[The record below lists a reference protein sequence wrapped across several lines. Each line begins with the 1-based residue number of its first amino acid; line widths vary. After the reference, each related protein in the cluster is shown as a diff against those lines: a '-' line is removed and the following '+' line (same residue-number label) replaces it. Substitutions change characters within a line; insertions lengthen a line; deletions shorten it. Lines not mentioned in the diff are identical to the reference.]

1 MKTIVMNSL
10 CALMLLHTFCPAG
23 AAEKGIDLSISTRF
37 YMAGGLF
44 IRPFLPAEG
53 DEITITVR
61 AELSEEIEGPVPAQ
75 LEILDRVGQ
84 SLAKEPLQ
92 LAVKR
97 ITKEIDKKQVTEF
110 IAETDWKWSSK
121 TDGLFKARATLDPE
135 NRIRE
140 TDENNNQA
148 DIDIAVIVKGR
159 QLYFPWYYENQR
171 PIRWGNVVTTANS
184 KTQRDSLSERGV
196 KALIWQFGGMPWT
209 NHDRV
214 RDQKGEEEAL
224 KQIEEHFRV
233 QYTHIPEGAIG
244 YGIDEVGGYPDSW
257 FEKKSVASMRAL
269 KWAKQQRPDLFYA
282 VWHCGGT
289 RDAFAK
295 YFRDAADLVIL
306 EIYIW
311 DAFPKYLSTEDIY
324 KVIRNR
330 LEPYY
335 RIYDMML
342 PTYGSH
348 CHTVVGL
355 DIAEAVDITN
365 LGELEEVVRFI
376 RREFPELRGQGW
388 YSGALYKNEKGESN
402 EPRHQQIV
410 KFASD
415 LNLKYYIKPC
425 LTLMPQS
432 LWLDRY
438 ENGEATLSA
447 AVSNIG
453 AMDAGPI
460 VVEFFAD
467 GHSIGT
473 AKAQSVPAGPN
484 RNENRTHFTTKTRVN
499 PGTHHFEARIQ
510 GTDGFSTVLTPSVA
524 LTRFLD

>member
-1 MKTIVMNSL
+1 MKTIVIRSL
-10 CALMLLHTFCPAG
+10 CALMLLHASCLAG
-23 AAEKGIDLSISTRF
+23 AAEEDVDLSISTEF
-37 YMAGGLF
+37 YLAGGLF
-44 IRPFLPAEG
+44 INPFLPAEG
-53 DEITITVR
+53 DEITVAVR
-61 AELSEEIEGPVPAQ
+61 AQLSKEIEGPVPAQ
-75 LEILDRVGQ
+75 LEILDRKGQ
-84 SLAKEPLQ
+84 SLAKQPLQ
-92 LAVKR
+92 LVVKR
-97 ITKEIDKKQVTEF
+97 VAKEVDKKQVTEF
-110 IAETDWKWSSK
+110 IAEANWKWSSK
-121 TDGLFKARATLDPE
+121 TNGLFKARAVIDPE
-135 NRIRE
+135 NKISE

-148 DIDIAVIVKGR
+148 DIDIAVIDKDR
-159 QLYFPWYYENQR
+159 QLFFPWYYEHQR
-171 PIRWGNVVTTANS
+171 PIRWGNIVTTANS
-184 KTQRDSLSERGV
+184 KDQRDRLTERGV

-209 NHDRV
+209 NHDAL
-214 RDQKGEEEAL
+214 RDQKGEEDAL

-233 QYTHIPEGAIG
+233 QYTHIADGAVG
-244 YGIDEVGGYPDSW
+244 YGIDEVGGYPETW
-257 FEKKSVASMRAL
+257 FEKKSAASMKAL

-289 RDAFAK
+289 RDVFAK
-295 YFRDAADLVIL
+295 YFRDAADLVML

-311 DAFPKYLSTEDIY
+311 DAFPKYLKTEDIY
-324 KVIRNR
+324 KVIRSR

-335 RIYDMML
+335 RIYDLML
-342 PTYGSH
+342 PTYGSS

-365 LGELEEVVRFI
+365 LGEMEEVVRFI

-425 LTLMPQS
+425 LTLMPHS
-432 LWLDRY
+432 LWLERY
-438 ENGEATLSA
+438 ENGQATLTA

-460 VVEFFAD
+460 TVEFFAD

-473 AKAQSVPAGPN
+473 ASAQNVPAGPN
-484 RNENRTHFTTKTRVN
+484 RNEDRAHFTINKPVE
-499 PGTHHFEARIQ
+499 PGTHHFEARIKSA
-510 GTDGFSTVLTPSVA
+510 DGFSTVLTPSVA
-524 LTRFLD
+524 LTRFVQ